1 MITILVQSSDGSVLA
16 SSEHPDEALVCVD
29 RVYQPGDVIL
39 IAGASHLRVQMDQSL
54 PAGEVFLPEQ
64 RMTWSVPA
72 GEHRLAYAHPE
83 GNILFAES

>member
-29 RVYQPGDVIL
+29 RVYQPGDVIR

-64 RMTWSVPA
+64 RMTWSGACRLPEPCLQSGGSA
-72 GEHRLAYAHPE
+72 GR
-83 GNILFAES
+83 N